1 LPADAARVERPAVHR
16 LTVAGQLDPQAAR
29 AMKRRLA
36 RLGDGGANVVTLDLG
51 AVHVIDSVAVGALL
65 DADARLRTAGS
76 RLEIVLP
83 QGSARLV
90 LETLGGG
97 GRLTFTGQGD
107 P

>member
-1 LPADAARVERPAVHR
+1 
-16 LTVAGQLDPQAAR
+16 
-29 AMKRRLA
+29 MKRRLA
-36 RLGDGGANVVTLDLG
+36 RLGDRGANVVTVDLG
-51 AVHVIDSVAVGALL
+51 AVRVIDSVAVGALL

-83 QGSARLV
+83 RGSARLV

-107 P
+107 Q